1 MHGDI
6 AYGHLVTT
14 HDAVLPGADFLADQ
28 HAVTILTKEATPRVC
43 EMEKWGTPF
52 SRFDSGR
59 IAQRPFGGA
68 GYPRTCYAEDR
79 TGHHLLHTLFQQCI
93 RRGVT
98 FLDERFTLAIVME
111 DDRFC
116 GIVALNLKTGST
128 EIMAEQIYA
137 GLARRGVRARKLH
150 IRSNEMSALG
160 NVEVVGFN
168 SLLAE
173 FVQQIGAS
181 VIIRGLR
188 AVSDFEYE
196 FQLASMNRHLAPDV
210 ETLFLTPDEDF
221 SFISST
227 LVKEIARLDG
237 DVSEFVCADVQ
248 RAMVRRFAELDG

>member
-1 MHGDI
+1 M
-6 AYGHLVTT
+6 
-14 HDAVLPGADFLADQ
+14 
-28 HAVTILTKEATPRVC
+28 
-43 EMEKWGTPF
+43 
-52 SRFDSGR
+52 
-59 IAQRPFGGA
+59 
-68 GYPRTCYAEDR
+68 
-79 TGHHLLHTLFQQCI
+79 
-93 RRGVT
+93 
-98 FLDERFTLAIVME
+98 
-111 DDRFC
+111 
-116 GIVALNLKTGST
+116 ST
-128 EIMAEQIYA
+128 
-137 GLARRGVRARKLH
+137 
-150 IRSNEMSALG
+150 LG

-248 RAMVRRFAELDG
+248 RAMARRFAELDG